1 MRTLKGLRGTESRI
15 KFIKKAENNFLMKA
29 FITGISGFV
38 GKYLAEHL
46 LRNGFE
52 VYGIDRK
59 GAEIK
64 GCKTEVCDILDKE
77 KLAAAVESAKPDA
90 IFHLAALSSVSKSFE
105 AAKETKKVNVEGTRN
120 LLDAVAEAKISPVI
134 LVISS
139 LQIYGKPDR
148 LPIKEDARL
157 RPASPYAESKAEQE
171 RLCREYSEMSE
182 TATRSAQGNRAVSE
196 HAQNTPRARARD
208 SFDKKKLKIIISR
221 SFNHTG
227 PGQSADFVWPSFA
240 KQIAEI
246 EAGKRK
252 ELNVGNLDVERDFSD
267 VRDIAR
273 AYLLAVQKC
282 KPGEIYNICSGKAY
296 NIGKMLDV
304 MKSFS
309 TEKVKVAVDSAR
321 VRKEDVPV
329 LYGDNTKFAKAT
341 GWKPKIPF
349 EKTLKDILEYWRTKV

>member
-1 MRTLKGLRGTESRI
+1 
-15 KFIKKAENNFLMKA
+15 MKA
-29 FITGISGFV
+29 FITGVSGFV

-52 VYGIDRK
+52 VCGIDRK

-64 GCKTEVCDILDKE
+64 GCKIEVCDILDKE
-77 KLAAAVESAKPDA
+77 RLSAVVESAKPDA

-105 AAKETKKVNVEGTRN
+105 AAKETKRVNVEGTRN

-139 LQIYGKPDR
+139 LQIYGKPDT
-148 LPIKEDARL
+148 LPIKEDAPL

-171 RLCREYSEMSE
+171 KLCMEYS
-182 TATRSAQGNRAVSE
+182 
-196 HAQNTPRARARD
+196 
-208 SFDKKKLKIIISR
+208 KKLKIIISR

-227 PGQSADFVWPSFA
+227 PGQSDDFVWPSFA

-252 ELNVGNLDVERDFSD
+252 ELSVGNLDVERDFSD
-267 VRDIAR
+267 VRDIVK
-273 AYLLAVQKC
+273 AYLLAIQKC
-282 KPGEIYNICSGKAY
+282 KPGEVYNICSGKAY

-304 MKSFS
+304 MKSYS
-309 TEKVKVAVDSAR
+309 TEKIEVAVDGAR
-321 VRKEDVPV
+321 VRKKDVPA
-329 LYGDNTKFAKAT
+329 LYGDNSKFTRAT
-341 GWKPKIPF
+341 GWKPQIPF
-349 EKTLKDILEYWRTKV
+349 EKTLKDILEYWRKRV

>member
-1 MRTLKGLRGTESRI
+1 
-15 KFIKKAENNFLMKA
+15 MKA
-29 FITGISGFV
+29 LITGISGFV

-46 LRNGFE
+46 LRNGFG

-59 GAEIK
+59 GADIK
-64 GCKTEVCDILDKE
+64 GCSIKVCDILDKE
-77 KLAAAVESAKPDA
+77 KLAAVVESAKPDV

-105 AAKETKKVNVEGTRN
+105 TAKETKRVNVEGTRN
-120 LLDAVAEAKISPVI
+120 LLDAVVEARISPVI

-139 LQIYGKPDR
+139 LQIYGKPDE
-148 LPIKEDARL
+148 LPITEESPL

-171 RLCREYSEMSE
+171 ILCREYFE
-182 TATRSAQGNRAVSE
+182 
-196 HAQNTPRARARD
+196 
-208 SFDKKKLKIIISR
+208 KKKLRIIISR

-227 PGQSADFVWPSFA
+227 PGQSAEFVWPSFA
-240 KQIAEI
+240 RQIAEI

-252 ELNVGNLDVERDFSD
+252 EMKVGNLDVERDFSD

-282 KPGEIYNICSGKAY
+282 KAGEIYNICSGKAY
-296 NIGKMLDV
+296 NIRKMLDV

-309 TEKVKVAVDSAR
+309 TAKIKVAVDSLR

-329 LYGDNTKFAKAT
+329 LYGDNSKFIKAT
-341 GWKPKIPF
+341 GWRPEMPF
-349 EKTLKDILEYWRTKV
+349 EKTLKDIIEYWRRQVRE

>member
-1 MRTLKGLRGTESRI
+1 
-15 KFIKKAENNFLMKA
+15 MKA
-29 FITGISGFV
+29 FITGVSGFV
-38 GKYLAEHL
+38 GKYLAEHI
-46 LRNGFE
+46 LRNGFD

-59 GAEIK
+59 VAEIK
-64 GCKTEVCDILDKE
+64 GCKIEECDILDKE
-77 KLAAAVESAKPDA
+77 KLSSVVESAKPDV

-105 AAKETKKVNVEGTRN
+105 TAKETKKVNVEGTRN
-120 LLDAVAEAKISPVI
+120 LFDAVVAAKISPII

-139 LQIYGKPDR
+139 LQIYGNPDG
-148 LPIKEDARL
+148 LPIKEDAQL

-171 RLCREYSEMSE
+171 RLCREYS
-182 TATRSAQGNRAVSE
+182 
-196 HAQNTPRARARD
+196 
-208 SFDKKKLKIIISR
+208 KKLKIIISR

-240 KQIAEI
+240 RQIAEI

-252 ELNVGNLDVERDFSD
+252 ELHVGNLDVERDFSD
-267 VRDIAR
+267 VRDVVK

-304 MKSFS
+304 MRSYS
-309 TEKVKVAVDSAR
+309 TKKVKVAVDSAR

-329 LYGDNTKFAKAT
+329 LYGDNTKFMKAT
-341 GWKPKIPF
+341 GWKPEIPF
-349 EKTLKDILEYWRTKV
+349 EKTLKDILEYWRKRV

>member
-1 MRTLKGLRGTESRI
+1 
-15 KFIKKAENNFLMKA
+15 MKA
-29 FITGISGFV
+29 FITGIGGFV

-46 LRNGFE
+46 LANGFK
-52 VYGIDRK
+52 VYGIDRQ
-59 GAEIK
+59 ESSIK
-64 GCKTEVCDILDKE
+64 ECSIEACDILDKE
-77 KLAAAVESAKPDA
+77 KLSAVVERLKPDA

-105 AAKETKKVNVEGTRN
+105 AAKETKRVNVEGTRN
-120 LLDAVAEAKISPVI
+120 LLDAVAAAKISPII
-134 LVISS
+134 LVVSS

-148 LPIKEDARL
+148 LPIREDASL

-171 RLCREYSEMSE
+171 RLCREY
-182 TATRSAQGNRAVSE
+182 G
-196 HAQNTPRARARD
+196 
-208 SFDKKKLKIIISR
+208 DKKKLKIIISR

-267 VRDIAR
+267 VRDIVK
-273 AYLLAVQKC
+273 AYLLAIKKC

-304 MKSFS
+304 MKSYS
-309 TEKVKVAVDSAR
+309 TAKVKVVVDSSR

-329 LYGDNTKFAKAT
+329 LYGDNSKFAKAT
-341 GWKPKIPF
+341 GWKPEIPF
-349 EKTLKDILEYWRTKV
+349 EKTLKDILEYWRKQV